1 MKKTMK
7 RFAAITATMM
17 TISALGSISAF
28 AEPITS
34 ENYANGPE
42 YQNASVALQAKISNV
57 DTDVV
62 EGSIDPTQNDSV
74 NRIWNVTIGADTLQ
88 WDIVRTDTT
97 RKYQVI
103 TWDPVNHTYNKT
115 VGDVQGTVSSYA
127 LANNETA
134 EKSFNIKNDSNFAIT
149 SVTSIDDN
157 SQLNNFGATFSVS
170 NSQDPIVVGGNRD
183 TSITINI
190 TNMSGFDS
198 QNYVTIGTANITL
211 AAVEDSIQEYTNG
224 SQQSGS

>member
-115 VGDVQGTVSSYA
+115 VGDDQDTVSSYA
-127 LANNETA
+127 LADGQTA

-149 SVTSIDDN
+149 SVTSIADN
-157 SQLNNFGATFSVS
+157 SQSENFGATFNVS
-170 NSQDPIVVGGNRD
+170 NSKEPIAVGGDRD

-190 TNMSGFDS
+190 TNMSGFNS
-198 QNYVTIGTANITL
+198 QSYVDIGTANITL
-211 AAVEDSIQEYTNG
+211 AAVHHSRF
-224 SQQSGS
+224 SA

>member
-28 AEPITS
+28 AEPTITS
-34 ENYANGPE
+34 DNYSDGPE
-42 YQNASVALQAKISNV
+42 YKNASVALQAKISNV
-57 DTDVV
+57 DTDVE
-62 EGSIDPTQNDSV
+62 EGSIDPTKNDSV
-74 NRIWNVTIGADTLQ
+74 NRIWNVTIDADTLQ

-103 TWDPVNHTYNKT
+103 TWDPVNHTYTKT
-115 VGDVQGTVSSYA
+115 VGNDQNTVSSYA
-127 LANNETA
+127 LADNQSA

-149 SVTSIDDN
+149 SVTSIADN
-157 SQLNNFGATFSVS
+157 SQSENFGATFSVS
-170 NSQDPIVVGGNRD
+170 NSQEPIAVGGDRD

-190 TNMSGFDS
+190 TNMSGFNS
-198 QNYVTIGTANITL
+198 QSYVDIGTANITS
-211 AAVEDSIQEYTNG
+211 AAVHHSRF
-224 SQQSGS
+224 SA

>member
-17 TISALGSISAF
+17 NISALGSISAF
-28 AEPITS
+28 ADPTIETNHYIDTQES
-34 ENYANGPE
+34 
-42 YQNASVALQAKISNV
+42 QNANVELKAKISSV
-57 DTDVV
+57 DTPVV
-62 EGSIDPTQNDSV
+62 EGNIDPNKNDSA

-103 TWDPVNHTYNKT
+103 TWDPVNHTYTKT
-115 VGDVQGTVSSYA
+115 VGNTQDTVSTYA
-127 LANNETA
+127 LANNETE

-149 SVTSIDDN
+149 SATSIADN
-157 SQLNNFGATFSVS
+157 SQSGNFGATFSVS
-170 NSQDPIVVGGNRD
+170 NSQEPIAVGGDRD

-198 QNYVTIGTANITL
+198 QSYVDIGTANITL
-211 AAVEDSIQEYTNG
+211 AAVHHSRF
-224 SQQSGS
+224 SA

>member
-28 AEPITS
+28 TDPTITS
-34 ENYANGPE
+34 DHYIDGPE
-42 YQNASVALQAKISNV
+42 YKNASVALQAKISSV
-57 DTDVV
+57 DTPMV
-62 EGSIDPTQNDSV
+62 EGDIDPNKNDSA
-74 NRIWNVTIGADTLQ
+74 NRIWNVTIDADTLQ

-103 TWDPVNHTYNKT
+103 TWDPVNHTYTKT
-115 VGDVQGTVSSYA
+115 VGNDQNTVSSYA
-127 LANNETA
+127 LADNQSA

-149 SVTSIDDN
+149 SVTSIADN
-157 SQLNNFGATFSVS
+157 SQSENFGATFSVS
-170 NSQDPIVVGGNRD
+170 NSQEPIAVGGDRD

-190 TNMSGFDS
+190 TNMSGFNS
-198 QNYVTIGTANITL
+198 QSYVDIGTANITL
-211 AAVEDSIQEYTNG
+211 AAVHHSRF
-224 SQQSGS
+224 SA